1 MLNET
6 EKQSVMDEFPNIKLS
21 YENIIYKKVY
31 NADIYVAT
39 PIGKKCFAW
48 FTIYNDRNVCFMMEL
63 NENKRV
69 KNIRIVNACF
79 SNELAYGTIFYGTF
93 FTQSN
98 GKFFSIEDIFSY
110 RGKPVERENWGNKL
124 LIIKDILKKDLK
136 QLAYN
141 NSFIVFGLPL
151 MSNNIED
158 IMLQT
163 KNVNYNIDCIQF
175 RLFNR
180 TNNYLFITYKNFIE
194 SPTQNYKKNF
204 NKEPE
209 VNLTQ
214 ERTIVNKEIMITK
227 EEKTMITKEEK
238 TIGKEERTANKVS
251 KVDRPS
257 YRKEY
262 IFKVKPDIQNDIYH
276 LYCMNNEQKEEYYSV
291 AYIPDYNCSVM
302 MNSLFRNIKENVN
315 LDALEESDDEEEFE
329 NERLDR
335 FVYLDKSYNMVCCY
349 NYKFKK
355 FYPIKI
361 AHDNSNI
368 INAGQL
374 KNIIN

>member
-6 EKQSVMDEFPNIKLS
+6 EKQCVLNEFPNIKLS

-39 PIGKKCFAW
+39 PRGKKCFAW
-48 FTIYNDRNVCFMMEL
+48 FTTHNDRNVCFMMEL
-63 NENKRV
+63 NENKRI
-69 KNIRIVNACF
+69 KNIRMVNACF

-93 FTQSN
+93 FTHSN

-110 RGKPVERENWGNKL
+110 KGKIIERENWGNKL
-124 LIIKDILKKDLK
+124 LIIKDLLKKDLR
-136 QLAYN
+136 QISYN
-141 NSFIVFGLPL
+141 NSFIIFGLPL
-151 MSNNIED
+151 MSSNIED
-158 IMLQT
+158 ISLQI

-194 SPTQNYKKNF
+194 SPSPKQNYKKENIVQEKSEERIVIQEKIAE
-204 NKEPE
+204 KEE
-209 VNLTQ
+209 K
-214 ERTIVNKEIMITK
+214 IVNKVLK
-227 EEKTMITKEEK
+227 EDK
-238 TIGKEERTANKVS
+238 S
-251 KVDRPS
+251 S

-276 LYCMNNEQKEEYYSV
+276 LYCMNGELKEEYYGV

-329 NERLDR
+329 NERMDR
-335 FVYLDKSYNMVCCY
+335 FVYLEKSYNMVCCY

-361 AHDNSNI
+361 AHENSNI
-368 INAGQL
+368 INVGQL